1 MIWRDI
7 LAISL
12 KGSTHNKGRFLSCF
26 YCGGQLSVTNDTLGG
41 FLKKKWPGG
50 QENAVFVTRT
60 LSKSRNG
67 ESREQKLPRT
77 NAEN

>member
-26 YCGGQLSVTNDTLGG
+26 YGGGQLSVTNDTFAG
-41 FLKKKWPGG
+41 FLKKWPGRL
-50 QENAVFVTRT
+50 ENAVFATRT

-67 ESREQKLPRT
+67 ESRKQKLPKT

>member
-26 YCGGQLSVTNDTLGG
+26 YGGGQLSVTNDTFGG
-41 FLKKKWPGG
+41 FLKKSGPAGRKMPFSLLGH
-50 QENAVFVTRT
+50 
-60 LSKSRNG
+60 
-67 ESREQKLPRT
+67 
-77 NAEN
+77 